1 MDRGAW
7 KVGSTREPDLLGDIV
22 ECGFGVMQKQ
32 RPSSQGNEHVI
43 IQWRKGASPLKVLFQ
58 ASLRCLVKGNESAFA
73 EL

>member
-7 KVGSTREPDLLGDIV
+7 KVGATREVDLLGDVV

-43 IQWRKGASPLKVLFQ
+43 IQWRKGAPLLEVLFQ
-58 ASLRCLVKGNESAFA
+58 ASMGCLVNRNETALA